1 MKPQPHQYE
10 KRNSPFGG
18 VKEASVCVI
27 GGGLAGLV
35 SAIHLAQQNIDVVL
49 FEKNNYPRHKV
60 CGEYISKE
68 IIPYFEK
75 LGIDLFKHQAIDIS
89 QLKLSH
95 QNGKTIEQ
103 KLPLGGIGISRYAI
117 DHLLANKAKSHGVEI
132 IHEEVKQTDFE
143 GNHFITQTK
152 DRNIRSD
159 FVIAAHGKRSTLDK
173 TLERQFI
180 QNKTPWIGIKA
191 HYKTTDFDSK
201 FVELHNF
208 EGGYCGL
215 SMVENGHINL
225 CYLVHQ
231 NTFKKHDS
239 IEDFNQKVLT
249 QNPHLKNFLDRSQPV
264 FERHLGIAQISFQ
277 NKPTVSNHIL
287 YAGDAAGLIHPLCG
301 NGMAMAI
308 HSAKILAEQVVN
320 FYTKENF
327 NREKLEKNYSTQ
339 WHKTFNKRLFYG
351 KMIQNVLLRPKLSS
365 NLIKIVSQSP
375 FALKT
380 IIKQTHGEPLNS

>member
-1 MKPQPHQYE
+1 MALASAGMRLIIFWLTKQKPKVLRLYMR
-10 KRNSPFGG
+10 KSN
-18 VKEASVCVI
+18 K
-27 GGGLAGLV
+27 LTLM
-35 SAIHLAQQNIDVVL
+35 AIILPP
-49 FEKNNYPRHKV
+49 KP
-60 CGEYISKE
+60 
-68 IIPYFEK
+68 
-75 LGIDLFKHQAIDIS
+75 
-89 QLKLSH
+89 
-95 QNGKTIEQ
+95 KTTSI
-103 KLPLGGIGISRYAI
+103 K
-117 DHLLANKAKSHGVEI
+117 
-132 IHEEVKQTDFE
+132 
-143 GNHFITQTK
+143 
-152 DRNIRSD
+152 SD

-173 TLERQFI
+173 TLNRQFI

-191 HYKTTDFDSK
+191 HYETTDFDPK

-231 NTFKKHDS
+231 NTFKKYNS

-249 QNPHLKNFLDRSQPV
+249 QNPHLKSFLTKSKPV
-264 FERHLGIAQISFQ
+264 FKKHLGIAQISFQ
-277 NKPTVSNHIL
+277 NKPTVNNHIL

-320 FYTKENF
+320 FYKEKKF
-327 NREKLEKNYSTQ
+327 NRDKLEKTYSSQ

-351 KMIQNVLLRPKLSS
+351 KMIQNILLRPKLSS

-380 IIKQTHGEPLNS
+380 IIKQTHGKPLNS